1 MREGGRRWTLDGGY
15 NLQLFSRP
23 TVGGM
28 KLRKRYSMS
37 MGPKKNTTQKKR
49 ATTPCYRRTHVNK
62 LQTGPPRVKALVGE
76 TLADLTAPL

>member
-1 MREGGRRWTLDGGY
+1 
-15 NLQLFSRP
+15 
-23 TVGGM
+23 M

-37 MGPKKNTTQKKR
+37 MGPKKKHNAKKK

-76 TLADLTAPL
+76 TLADLTAPLSLYEKRRVEEKKIEGVWV